1 MTEQE
6 LVHSAPKGD
15 TSAFGQLVE
24 AHQSKIYSLCYRMT
38 GNAEDAADLTQ
49 EVFLS
54 AWRSLGSFQSQAA
67 FSTWLYRLTSNAC
80 IDFLR
85 KEKRRSALSLTTEG
99 EEEEGRELEV
109 ADQRFSPERELE
121 KKEARRAVREG
132 LAALSPE
139 HRQVLVL
146 REMEGLSYTEMAH
159 LLDLEEGTVK
169 SRLAR
174 ARLALKDFL
183 QKSGNF
189 FVPEPSN
196 G

>member
-6 LVHSAPKGD
+6 LVHSAQKGD

-54 AWRSLGSFQSQAA
+54 AWRSLSRFQEQSSFG
-67 FSTWLYRLTSNAC
+67 TWVYRMATNAS

-85 KEKRRSALSLTTEG
+85 REKRRQVLSMTM
-99 EEEEGRELEV
+99 EEDSEERQAQVPDERYSPHRLLE
-109 ADQRFSPERELE
+109 Q
-121 KKEARRAVREG
+121 KEARQAVADA

-139 HRQVLVL
+139 HRQALVL
-146 REMEGLSYTEMAH
+146 REMEGLSYQEIGQ

-169 SRLAR
+169 SRIAR
-174 ARLALKDFL
+174 ARLALRDFL
-183 QKSGNF
+183 IKSGNF
-189 FVPEPSN
+189 SAPPPSK
-196 G
+196 

>member
-6 LVHSAPKGD
+6 LVHSAQKGD

-54 AWRSLGSFQSQAA
+54 AWRSLSRFQEQSSFG
-67 FSTWLYRLTSNAC
+67 TWIYRMATNAS

-85 KEKRRSALSLTTEG
+85 REKRRQVLSMTM
-99 EEEEGRELEV
+99 EEDSEERQAQVPDERYSPHRLLE
-109 ADQRFSPERELE
+109 Q
-121 KKEARRAVREG
+121 KEARQAVSG
-132 LAALSPE
+132 ALAALSPG

-146 REMEGLSYTEMAH
+146 REMEGLSYQEIGQ

-169 SRLAR
+169 SRIAR
-174 ARLALKDFL
+174 ARLALRDFL
-183 QKSGNF
+183 IKSGNF
-189 FVPEPSN
+189 SAPPPSK
-196 G
+196 

>member
-6 LVHSAPKGD
+6 LVHSAQKGD

-24 AHQSKIYSLCYRMT
+24 AHQSKIYTLCYRMT

-54 AWRSLGSFQSQAA
+54 AWRSLSRFQEQSSFG
-67 FSTWLYRLTSNAC
+67 TWIYRMATNAS

-85 KEKRRSALSLTTEG
+85 REKRRQVLSMTM
-99 EEEEGRELEV
+99 EEDSEERQAQVPDERYSPHRLLE
-109 ADQRFSPERELE
+109 Q
-121 KKEARRAVREG
+121 KEARQAVANA

-146 REMEGLSYTEMAH
+146 REMEGLSYQEIGR

-169 SRLAR
+169 SRIAR
-174 ARLALKDFL
+174 ARLALLDFL
-183 QKSGNF
+183 IKSGNF
-189 FVPEPSN
+189 SAPPPSK
-196 G
+196 

>member
-6 LVHSAPKGD
+6 LVHSAQKGD
-15 TSAFGQLVE
+15 SMAFGELMQ
-24 AHQSKIYSLCYRMT
+24 AHQDKIYTLCYRMT

-54 AWRSLGSFQSQAA
+54 AWRSLSRFQEQSSFG
-67 FSTWLYRLTSNAC
+67 TWIYRMATNAS

-85 KEKRRSALSLTTEG
+85 REKRRQVLSMTM
-99 EEEEGRELEV
+99 EEDSEERQAQVPDERYSPHRLLE
-109 ADQRFSPERELE
+109 Q
-121 KKEARRAVREG
+121 KEARQAVADA

-146 REMEGLSYTEMAH
+146 REMEGLSYQEIGQ

-169 SRLAR
+169 SRIAR
-174 ARLALKDFL
+174 ARLALRDFL
-183 QKSGNF
+183 IKSGNF
-189 FVPEPSN
+189 SAPPPSK
-196 G
+196 

>member
-6 LVHSAPKGD
+6 LVHSAQKGD

>member
-6 LVHSAPKGD
+6 LVHSAQKGD

-54 AWRSLGSFQSQAA
+54 AWRSLSRFQEQSSFG
-67 FSTWLYRLTSNAC
+67 TWVYRMATNAS

-85 KEKRRSALSLTTEG
+85 REKRRQVLSMTM
-99 EEEEGRELEV
+99 EEDSEERQAQVPDERYSPHRLLE
-109 ADQRFSPERELE
+109 Q
-121 KKEARRAVREG
+121 KEARQAVADA

-146 REMEGLSYTEMAH
+146 REMEGLSYHEIGQ
-159 LLDLEEGTVK
+159 LLGLEEGTVK
-169 SRLAR
+169 SRIAR
-174 ARLALKDFL
+174 ARLALRDFL
-183 QKSGNF
+183 IKSGNF
-189 FVPEPSN
+189 SAPPPSK
-196 G
+196 

>member
-6 LVHSAPKGD
+6 LVHSAQKGD

-24 AHQSKIYSLCYRMT
+24 AHQSKIYSLCYLMT

-54 AWRSLGSFQSQAA
+54 AWRSLSRFQEQSSFG
-67 FSTWLYRLTSNAC
+67 TWVYRMATNAS

-85 KEKRRSALSLTTEG
+85 REKRRQVLSMTM
-99 EEEEGRELEV
+99 EEDSEERQAQVPDERYSPHRLLE
-109 ADQRFSPERELE
+109 Q
-121 KKEARRAVREG
+121 KEARQAVADA

-146 REMEGLSYTEMAH
+146 REMEGLSYQEIGQ

-169 SRLAR
+169 SRIAR
-174 ARLALKDFL
+174 ARLALRDFL
-183 QKSGNF
+183 IKSGNF
-189 FVPEPSN
+189 SAPPPSK
-196 G
+196 

>member
-6 LVHSAPKGD
+6 LVHSAQKGE

-54 AWRSLGSFQSQAA
+54 AWRSLSRFQEQSSFG
-67 FSTWLYRLTSNAC
+67 TWVYRMATNAS

-85 KEKRRSALSLTTEG
+85 REKRRQVLSMTM
-99 EEEEGRELEV
+99 EEDSEERQAQVPDERYSPHRLLE
-109 ADQRFSPERELE
+109 Q
-121 KKEARRAVREG
+121 KEARQAVADA

-146 REMEGLSYTEMAH
+146 REMEWLSYQEIGQ

-169 SRLAR
+169 SRIAR
-174 ARLALKDFL
+174 ARLALRDFL
-183 QKSGNF
+183 IKSGNF
-189 FVPEPSN
+189 SAPPPSK
-196 G
+196 

>member
-6 LVHSAPKGD
+6 LVHSAQKGD

-24 AHQSKIYSLCYRMT
+24 AHQSKIYTLCYRMT

-54 AWRSLGSFQSQAA
+54 AWRSLSRFQEQSSFG
-67 FSTWLYRLTSNAC
+67 TWIYRMATNAS

-85 KEKRRSALSLTTEG
+85 REKRRQVLSMTM
-99 EEEEGRELEV
+99 EEDSEERQAQVPDERYSPHRLLE
-109 ADQRFSPERELE
+109 Q
-121 KKEARRAVREG
+121 KEARQAVANA

-146 REMEGLSYTEMAH
+146 REMEGLSYQEIGR

-169 SRLAR
+169 SRIAR
-174 ARLALKDFL
+174 ARLALRDFL
-183 QKSGNF
+183 IKSGNF
-189 FVPEPSN
+189 SAPPPSK
-196 G
+196 

>member
-6 LVHSAPKGD
+6 LIHSARKGD
-15 TSAFGQLVE
+15 SMAFGELMQ
-24 AHQSKIYSLCYRMT
+24 AHQDKIYTLCYRMT

-54 AWRSLGSFQSQAA
+54 AWRSLSRFQEQSSFG
-67 FSTWLYRLTSNAC
+67 TWIYRMATNAS

-85 KEKRRSALSLTTEG
+85 REKRRQVLSMTM
-99 EEEEGRELEV
+99 EEDSEERQAQVPDERYSPHRLLE
-109 ADQRFSPERELE
+109 Q
-121 KKEARRAVREG
+121 KEARQAVADA

-146 REMEGLSYTEMAH
+146 REMEGLSYQEIGQ

-169 SRLAR
+169 SRIAR
-174 ARLALKDFL
+174 ARLALRDFL
-183 QKSGNF
+183 IKSGNF
-189 FVPEPSN
+189 SAPPPSK
-196 G
+196 